1 LLCAVGSALTGARS
15 LQMCALIGAVLLT
28 GFVSL
33 LVRRKKLIEQ
43 ARIDRLWSQDRYNEV
58 GEARVMS
65 LEEARRRAE
74 SIAAPVFVAP
84 RYRDEQRNYRPD
96 YPSHRVS

>member
-1 LLCAVGSALTGARS
+1 VLQLL
-15 LQMCALIGAVLLT
+15 ALISGVLLSA
-28 GFVSL
+28 FVVL

-65 LEEARRRAE
+65 LQEARQRAE

-84 RYRDEQRNYRPD
+84 RYRSDQRVTYRSD
-96 YPSHRVS
+96 YPSHRVG